1 MQSVS
6 DIKFLKVRWNFL
18 RESEYGD
25 IGENAVDKGL
35 DKALTA
41 LEIKIT
47 EHLKNGW
54 VIKGELSYPI
64 FKLHGGSAGGTY
76 RYLMQTMVK
85 YEQVKGAEADL
96 LKL

>member
-1 MQSVS
+1 MQTVS
-6 DIKFLKVRWNFL
+6 DIKFLKVRWNYL

-25 IGENAVDKGL
+25 IGPNAVSKGL
-35 DKALTA
+35 DKALTE
-41 LEIKIT
+41 LEVKIT

-54 VIKGELSYPI
+54 VIKGEVAYPKL
-64 FKLHGGSAGGTY
+64 KLHGGTSGGTY
-76 RYLMQTMVK
+76 QYLMQTMVK

>member
-1 MQSVS
+1 MQTVS
-6 DIKFLKVRWNFL
+6 DIKYLKVRWNYL

-25 IGENAVDKGL
+25 IGINAVDKGL

-47 EHLKNGW
+47 EYLKNGW
-54 VIKGELSYPI
+54 VIKGELSYPK
-64 FKLHGGSAGGTY
+64 FKIYGGSAGGTY
-76 RYLMQTMVK
+76 QYLMQTMVK
-85 YEQVKGAEADL
+85 YEQVKEADADL